1 MNSDT
6 ISKFRL
12 FGKAGKIVMTVLA
25 VIAAIITISCCIAA
39 AFVAALPDNA
49 LTVRVIENTELRFNA
64 ESFDTLWNIIGGN
77 FSYSGESSP
86 EYMLGEGAGK
96 VTPPEDQQF
105 KTELKLFN
113 RSYDSAEIHSDGNMK
128 VMQAEASPAEYNASD
143 LTKVFIFAALFAASA
158 TVALW
163 LLRGM
168 FAVLTKC
175 EPPFCNEVVAK
186 MRGFGFSLLPVA
198 VFASAAET
206 MLESFFTAGKSTNVS
221 IQWGILIAFVVTMAL
236 VAVFRYGVCLQKES
250 DETL

>member
-49 LTVRVIENTELRFNA
+49 LTVRVVENTELRFNA
-64 ESFDTLWNIIGGN
+64 ESFDTLWNIIGGS

-113 RSYDSAEIHSDGNMK
+113 RSYDSAEIHSDGNTK
-128 VMQAEASPAEYNASD
+128 VMQAEAPRPNITQAILRKCLFSPRCLQRPQPLRFGCSEGCFPCSPSAS
-143 LTKVFIFAALFAASA
+143 LRSAMKLWPRCAALAFHFFR
-158 TVALW
+158 L
-163 LLRGM
+163 
-168 FAVLTKC
+168 
-175 EPPFCNEVVAK
+175 PFL
-186 MRGFGFSLLPVA
+186 LLPPKRCWRA
-198 VFASAAET
+198 FSPQEKAPMSAF
-206 MLESFFTAGKSTNVS
+206 SG
-221 IQWGILIAFVVTMAL
+221 AF
-236 VAVFRYGVCLQKES
+236 
-250 DETL
+250 

>member
-39 AFVAALPDNA
+39 AFVATLPDNA
-49 LTVRVIENTELRFNA
+49 LTVRVVENTELRFNA
-64 ESFDTLWNIIGGN
+64 ESFDTLWNIIGGS

-96 VTPPEDQQF
+96 VTPPEGQQF
-105 KTELKLFN
+105 KTELRLFN
-113 RSYDSAEIHSDGNMK
+113 RSYDSAEIHSDGNTK
-128 VMQAEASPAEYNASD
+128 VMQAEASPAEYIASD

-158 TVALW
+158 TAALW
-163 LLRGM
+163 MLRRL
-168 FAVLTKC
+168 FSVLTKC
-175 EPPFCNEVVAK
+175 RSPFCGEVVAK

-206 MLESFFTAGKSTNVS
+206 MLESFFAAGKSTNVS

-236 VAVFRYGVCLQKES
+236 VAVFRYGVQLQKES

>member
-12 FGKAGKIVMTVLA
+12 FGKAGKIVMTVLT

-49 LTVRVIENTELRFNA
+49 LTVRVVENTELRFNA
-64 ESFDTLWNIIGGN
+64 ESFDTLWNIIGGS

-86 EYMLGEGAGK
+86 EQILGEGSGTI
-96 VTPPEDQQF
+96 TPPEDQQF
-105 KTELKLFN
+105 KTELRLFN
-113 RSYDSAEIHSDGNMK
+113 RSYDSAEIHSDGNTK

-168 FAVLTKC
+168 FSVLTKC
-175 EPPFCNEVVAK
+175 ESPFCNEVVAK
-186 MRGFGFSLLPVA
+186 MRGCRFCFCRRNDAGELFHRRKKHQCQHSVGHSDNVCCNHGTGGCFQIRCLPA
-198 VFASAAET
+198 
-206 MLESFFTAGKSTNVS
+206 K
-221 IQWGILIAFVVTMAL
+221 GI
-236 VAVFRYGVCLQKES
+236 G
-250 DETL
+250 

>member
-1 MNSDT
+1 M
-6 ISKFRL
+6 
-12 FGKAGKIVMTVLA
+12 
-25 VIAAIITISCCIAA
+25 
-39 AFVAALPDNA
+39 
-49 LTVRVIENTELRFNA
+49 RVVENTELRFNA
-64 ESFDTLWNIIGGN
+64 ESFDTLWNIIGGS

-113 RSYDSAEIHSDGNMK
+113 RSYDSAEIHSDGNTK

-168 FAVLTKC
+168 FSVLTKC
-175 EPPFCNEVVAK
+175 ESPFCNEVVAK
-186 MRGFGFSLLPVA
+186 MRGFGLSASSGCRFCFCRRNDAGELFHRRKKHQCQHSVGHFDSVCCNHGSGGCFQIRCLPA
-198 VFASAAET
+198 KG
-206 MLESFFTAGKSTNVS
+206 MG
-221 IQWGILIAFVVTMAL
+221 
-236 VAVFRYGVCLQKES
+236 
-250 DETL
+250 

>member
-1 MNSDT
+1 MRPLSW
-6 ISKFRL
+6 
-12 FGKAGKIVMTVLA
+12 
-25 VIAAIITISCCIAA
+25 
-39 AFVAALPDNA
+39 AALPDNA
-49 LTVRVIENTELRFNA
+49 LTVRVVENTELRFNA
-64 ESFDTLWNIIGGN
+64 ESFDTLWNIIGGS

-86 EYMLGEGAGK
+86 EQILGEGSGTI
-96 VTPPEDQQF
+96 TPPEDQQF
-105 KTELKLFN
+105 KTELRLFN
-113 RSYDSAEIHSDGNMK
+113 RSYDSAEIHSDGNTK

-168 FAVLTKC
+168 FSVLTKC
-175 EPPFCNEVVAK
+175 ESPFCNEVVAK

-221 IQWGILIAFVVTMAL
+221 IQWGILITFVVTMAL